1 MKKWLLVIAAC
12 ISGCASGGVIPSSLN
27 NIVQYPGYS
36 QQFFRVM
43 TRGVS
48 SQDRQEV
55 VGEWLGDK
63 TKCEVQTL
71 TITQVQSNWT
81 VEEGEEK
88 KAQIMNGYFTC
99 QPKPAS

>member
-1 MKKWLLVIAAC
+1 
-12 ISGCASGGVIPSSLN
+12 
-27 NIVQYPGYS
+27 
-36 QQFFRVM
+36 
-43 TRGVS
+43 
-48 SQDRQEV
+48 V

-63 TKCEVQTL
+63 TKCEVQSL